1 MGKIAFLF
9 AGQGAQYVGMGKDLY
24 DNMPEAAKIFDMGEQ
39 VRPDTKKQCFEG
51 DSYTL
56 SKTENTQPCLFLTD
70 LACARALTNKG
81 INPDMIAG
89 FSLGEISA
97 LAYADVLSDEEAFK
111 LVTVRGKVMSECASK
126 NPGGMV
132 AVVKL
137 TNEQVDN
144 AAKKYNQVYPVNYN
158 CPGQVSV
165 AGNSEELQEYAKD
178 IKELGGRA
186 IKLAVS
192 GPFHTPF
199 MQEATDV
206 LVNELNTMDVNIPS
220 IKMYSN
226 MTGEIYP
233 ENKSEIIDTIA
244 KQASNSVRWESIIRR
259 MYEDG
264 CDTFIEVGPGKTL
277 SGFVHKT
284 LKDVKI
290 FNVSDMESLNATLE
304 ELA

>member
-24 DNMPEAAKIFDMGEQ
+24 DNMPDVTKVFDMGEQ
-39 VRPDTKKQCFEG
+39 LRPGTKSQCFEG
-51 DSYTL
+51 DSDTL

-81 INPDMIAG
+81 VKPDMIAG

-97 LAYADVLSDEEAFK
+97 LAYADILSDEDAFK

-132 AVVKL
+132 AVVRL

-165 AGNSEELQEYAKD
+165 AGNSEELIEYSKD

-199 MQEATDV
+199 MQEATDR
-206 LVNELNTMDVNIPS
+206 LVTELGNMDVKTPNV
-220 IKMYSN
+220 KMFSN

-233 ENKSEIIDTIA
+233 EDKFEIIDTIA
-244 KQASNSVRWESIIRR
+244 KQASNSVRWESIIRK

-277 SGFVHKT
+277 SGFVQKT
-284 LKDVKI
+284 LKDVRV
-290 FNVSDMESLNATLE
+290 FNVSDMESLNRTIE

>member
-51 DSYTL
+51 DSDTL

-97 LAYADVLSDEEAFK
+97 LAYANVLSDEDAFK

-199 MQEATDV
+199 MQEATDI
-206 LVNELNTMDVNIPS
+206 LVKELNTMDVNEPS
-220 IKMYSN
+220 MIMYSN
-226 MTGEIYP
+226 MTGEVYP
-233 ENKSEIIDTIA
+233 ENKSDIIDTIA

-264 CDTFIEVGPGKTL
+264 CDTFIEVGLGKTL
-277 SGFVHKT
+277 SGFVQKT
-284 LKDVKI
+284 LKDVKV
-290 FNVSDMESLNATLE
+290 FNVSDMESLNSTIE